1 MLTRLK
7 INMICMMYRI
17 HMSFVSE
24 SRMVPSDLLDDP
36 DEPFSLVRDELPFMD
51 TDIARGVAPRHG
63 FKT

>member
-1 MLTRLK
+1 
-7 INMICMMYRI
+7 
-17 HMSFVSE
+17 MSFVSE